1 MKTANNGIVNQNSSN
16 MLWACEAEKTT
27 ASCAPRV
34 RGQITAEQRL
44 RPRFASKQAR
54 TSTRFVQNNQ

>member
-1 MKTANNGIVNQNSSN
+1 MKTANNGIVNQDSSN
-16 MLWACEAEKTT
+16 MLRACEAGKIP

-54 TSTRFVQNNQ
+54 TGTGFGQNNQ